1 MLCPAAPLDGLSD
14 AMVGGP
20 PGETAA
26 VVEVDVD
33 VDVEEEVEVEGAA
46 LVDGV
51 REAGV
56 LVCVERAAVVDGGA
70 EPLFNVT
77 INAMAAATTSA
88 AATATDPMSQ
98 PLGRAGPEPVS
109 GRIASRAGKPPRGRA
124 PSRRWTSPT
133 GRTSSVR
140 SD

>member
-26 VVEVDVD
+26 VVEVD
-33 VDVEEEVEVEGAA
+33 VEVEGAA

-70 EPLFNVT
+70 EPLLNET

-88 AATATDPMSQ
+88 AATATDPISQ
-98 PLGRAGPEPVS
+98 PLGRAGLEPVS
-109 GRIASRAGKPPRGRA
+109 GWMASRGGNPPKGRA
-124 PSRRWTSPT
+124 PSRRWTSLT

-140 SD
+140 GD